1 MDSPLTRTLV
11 ELGDATSHNLEFSH
25 QPGVLVSY
33 GEETI
38 TEINLLEIRRRHP
51 TRTVLQAFSKHQE
64 ARNGA
69 DWEWH
74 IVGRR
79 RTLKMRV
86 QAKRVQRND
95 VLKIKHAIDSTGK
108 QQRDVLV
115 DHAQADALKPVYC
128 IYCTEQQRST
138 WKQRG
143 LPGFFRSYQT
153 GCLLADADDVPLA
166 TKRLTEIEDTCIPW
180 HFLFERSHVLRHG
193 RLSGTVDDDDQATRR
208 SGKMWIIPV
217 ASTDAEGLD
226 RRWNPPT
233 FRELNDELGGP
244 FDQTGVHATT
254 DQDRARL
261 QPDTPD
267 AQEVRHADR
276 ERLLERRIARMLV
289 VDVRDG

>member
-95 VLKIKHAIDSTGK
+95 VLKIKHTIGSTGK
-108 QQRDVLV
+108 QQREALIRRA
-115 DHAQADALKPVYC
+115 HADALKPVYC
-128 IYCTEQQRST
+128 IYCTERQRST
-138 WKQRG
+138 WKQAG
-143 LPGFFRSYQT
+143 LPGFFQSYQT

-166 TKRLTEIEDTCIPW
+166 TTRLAEIEG
-180 HFLFERSHVLRHG
+180 HMH
-193 RLSGTVDDDDQATRR
+193 
-208 SGKMWIIPV
+208 PV
-217 ASTDAEGLD
+217 AF
-226 RRWNPPT
+226 P
-233 FRELNDELGGP
+233 
-244 FDQTGVHATT
+244 V
-254 DQDRARL
+254 RAV
-261 QPDTPD
+261 PCSPSK
-267 AQEVRHADR
+267 AIVRHR
-276 ERLLERRIARMLV
+276 
-289 VDVRDG
+289 G